1 VQRNILEAGGQLDQ
15 YKDRYGA
22 GRAVI
27 DGRGIGLTADNA
39 DRGFRRA
46 VGQARDHGQPMP
58 PSIRIILG
66 DGSSRYYP

>member
-1 VQRNILEAGGQLDQ
+1 MQRNILDAGAQLDQ
-15 YKDRYGA
+15 YKDRYGP

-27 DGRGIGLTADNA
+27 DGRGAGLTAEDA

-46 VGQARDHGQPMP
+46 AGQARTHGQPMP

-66 DGSSRYYP
+66 DGSSKYYP